1 MDNLMRMIQLADG
14 FFETKNDP
22 TQLDINEEVME
33 QLRAV
38 HPATMGE
45 ISNDDGPVAW
55 SIVIPTSRSVREKFV
70 KGEIGE
76 RELMSMTMADR
87 TIGPFAQSER
97 SAEHVK
103 LTSLYLCSALVLPE
117 FRGKGLAK
125 KLVLDSIHAIQ
136 KDHPIEELFVWA
148 FSGEGNMLAERI
160 AGELDLPLYRKQ

>member
-1 MDNLMRMIQLADG
+1 MDNLKRMIQLADE

-22 TQLDINEEVME
+22 SQLDITEEVME
-33 QLRAV
+33 QLRSI

-45 ISNDDGPVAW
+45 TANEEGPIAW
-55 SIVIPTSRSVREKFV
+55 SIVIPTVRSMREKFIRGV
-70 KGEIGE
+70 IGE
-76 RELMSMTMADR
+76 QELLISDR
-87 TIGPFAQSER
+87 HLEGLRPRRGEGQVR
-97 SAEHVK
+97 

-160 AGELDLPLYRKQ
+160 ASELNLPLFRKV